1 MKTCETATAEGTTGS
16 TTTTNGKKH
25 ANRQITNMCVCVYG
39 LYKFPLFLLRK
50 MEVGLCV
57 GLRKLWCGAEVR
69 VGVASTYAEGGKCV
83 VSAQKQNPTQF
94 TSLKF
99 CFTDKHFP
107 SKTHINLL
115 YTNTYA
121 QGGWALWEKF
131 RNF

>member
-1 MKTCETATAEGTTGS
+1 
-16 TTTTNGKKH
+16 
-25 ANRQITNMCVCVYG
+25 
-39 LYKFPLFLLRK
+39 

-57 GLRKLWCGAEVR
+57 GLRELWRGAEVR

-99 CFTDKHFP
+99 CFTGKHFP

-115 YTNTYA
+115 YTNAYTNKGA
-121 QGGWALWEKF
+121 GHCG
-131 RNF
+131 RNFEISYIQKIFVVFKIDYNT